1 MKKSRMNDGKK
12 NTRYAIESMMP
23 LVLTDHRSKKKSVRM
38 CAPLCSAYAQPSMKS
53 VPYSM
58 NVTSN
63 DQIVGA
69 LKK

>member
-1 MKKSRMNDGKK
+1 
-12 NTRYAIESMMP
+12 MP

-38 CAPLCSAYAQPSMKS
+38 CAPLCSAYAAPSMNS

-58 NVTSN
+58 KVTSN